1 MTTATKTKTKRSV
14 PVKELKDALSRVL
27 KATKHKSSIQVLYG
41 VKITEKTIEATNME
55 AYAVVKIDTGLDC
68 EVVADSRTL
77 AKLLSSLKAKDS
89 VVMSIGCDGEL
100 LVTSRIGNTGI
111 NTFELSDWPSLNLPK
126 RNAKTM
132 TNMVG
137 NPMPVVKAVAKFASV
152 DMSRPVLTGINL
164 RSQEGVMRVTATDS
178 YRMACDFTE
187 LGKSIDF
194 SVILPSV
201 SVATMTELSCIYYDK
216 ACQFTTL
223 VGEGF
228 MLHLR
233 NIEGQYP
240 EWDQLRPP
248 VTETVEI
255 LDGTVSDM
263 LESLK
268 LMNKLNPYNS
278 PVRMSINHSTHSSG
292 LSLSMVMQDGPSH
305 TSGHLVSRTV
315 GEEDF
320 MTGVNSG
327 FAIDCLEFMGGGCEL
342 GYYPS
347 NNKPMLFSSIDS
359 PRRQAILMPVRLPA

>member
-1 MTTATKTKTKRSV
+1 MATATKTKRSV

-41 VKITEKTIEATNME
+41 VKITPKTIEATNME
-55 AYAVVKIDTGLDC
+55 AYAVVEIDTGLDC
-68 EVVADSRTL
+68 DVIADSRTL

-111 NTFELSDWPSLNLPK
+111 NAFELDDWPTLDLPK

-132 TNMVG
+132 TNVFG
-137 NPMPVVKAVAKFASV
+137 NAMSMIKDVSKFAST
-152 DMSRPVLTGINL
+152 DLSRPVLTGINL
-164 RSQEGVMRVTATDS
+164 RSEGGTLRATATDS
-178 YRMACDFTE
+178 YRMACDFVE
-187 LGKSIDF
+187 LAKCIDF
-194 SVILPSV
+194 SVTLPAV

-216 ACQFTTL
+216 SCQFTTL

-228 MLHLR
+228 TLHLR
-233 NIEGQYP
+233 NIEGTYP
-240 EWDQLRPP
+240 EYDRLRPP
-248 VTETVEI
+248 VTETLEI

-268 LMNKLNPYNS
+268 LMNKLNMRNS
-278 PVRMSINHSTHSSG
+278 PVRMSVNHFANNSG
-292 LSLSMVMQDGPSH
+292 LTLSVVVNDGPSH
-305 TSGHLVSRTV
+305 VSEHMVSRTH
-315 GEEDF
+315 GEEEVT
-320 MTGVNSG
+320 TGVNCE

-342 GYYPS
+342 GYHAVTNHPL
-347 NNKPMLFSSIDS
+347 LFSSIDS